1 MTARAKFFSR
11 LRGACPGLSVPMQ
24 TGDGLLVR
32 LLPTGTIAL
41 PAFAAL
47 CAAARRYGSGIIE
60 ITARG
65 SIQVRGLTATSAPR
79 FADAVAELR
88 IAAAEGVAVVSDPLG
103 GLDAAELLDSRA
115 LAGEL
120 RDALARTSLG
130 AQLAPKVSVTV
141 DGGGGLGLGALAADV
156 RLAAEAT
163 SGAMA
168 VAVAVGG
175 DAADATTIGCVDA
188 AATVEAAVRLLGVI
202 AKEGRTARARDL
214 VQARGI
220 EPFRTAIADLLL
232 PDHHIEAN
240 ANAETKPRRDETQ
253 GRAEPIGIHPL
264 RDGARACGIGVPF
277 GHADA
282 SALAR
287 MVEAA
292 TAAGAGGIRT
302 APARALLA
310 VGMPSHAVPAFT
322 TAAADLGFIT
332 EPTDPRRRVIA
343 CAGAPIC
350 ASAHLACRVLAPQ
363 VAQLIGGATDATFTV
378 HISGCA
384 KSCAHAGAAALT
396 VVGAADGC
404 SLIADGAARDAA
416 FAKVES
422 PDLPAAI
429 ARYARDRGP
438 VGDNSRE
445 NCHV

>member
-1 MTARAKFFSR
+1 MSARARFFSR
-11 LRGACPGLSVPMQ
+11 LRGACPGLSAPMQ

-32 LLPTGTIAL
+32 LLPTGTISL

-47 CAAARRYGSGIIE
+47 CAAARRHGSGIIE

-65 SIQVRGLTATSAPR
+65 SIQVRGLNAASAPR
-79 FADAVAELR
+79 FADAVAGLR

-115 LAGEL
+115 LAGKL

-130 AQLAPKVSVTV
+130 AQLAPKVSVTI
-141 DGGGGLGLGALAADV
+141 DGGSALGLGALAADV
-156 RLAAEAT
+156 RLAAEAVN
-163 SGAMA
+163 GAII
-168 VAVAVGG
+168 VSVAVGG
-175 DAADATTIGCVDA
+175 DAADAMTIGCVDA
-188 AATVEAAVRLLGVI
+188 AAAVEAAVRLLGVI
-202 AKEGRTARARDL
+202 AKDGRTVRARDL

-220 EPFRTAIADLLL
+220 APFRAAIADLLL
-232 PDHHIEAN
+232 PDHRIDAG
-240 ANAETKPRRDETQ
+240 ANAEAKPRRDYPQ
-253 GRAEPIGIHPL
+253 ARLQPIGIHLL

-277 GHADA
+277 GHAGA

-302 APARALLA
+302 APARALLV
-310 VGMPSHAVPAFT
+310 VGMPSHSTPAFT
-322 TAAADLGFIT
+322 AAAANLGFII

-350 ASAHLACRVLAPQ
+350 ASAHLACRTLAPQ
-363 VAQLIGGATDATFTV
+363 IAKLIGGATDTTFTV

-384 KSCAHAGAAALT
+384 KSCARAGAAALT

-404 SLIADGAARDAA
+404 SLIADGSARDAA
-416 FAKVES
+416 FAKVASTE
-422 PDLPAAI
+422 LPAAI
-429 ARYARDRGP
+429 ARYARDRRP
-438 VGDNSRE
+438 VGGIHRE
-445 NCHV
+445 NRHV